1 MWRRIVDHFRDSPSR
16 LSVAQALVRHGFRV
30 EAPGV
35 VKCDRIRVPLKS
47 IGDALNFD
55 RRTVRATTEDICK
68 NPELLSFFSQL
79 LPAGPSLEKVS
90 RVLGYG
96 VVTIFVE
103 SPENPGILSEV
114 TQTIAGYG
122 IPIRQVLAEDV
133 AIYEQPCLKVITQ
146 EPLPGRV
153 IETLTSI
160 KGVSRVIIDK

>member
-1 MWRRIVDHFRDSPSR
+1 M
-16 LSVAQALVRHGFRV
+16 
-30 EAPGV
+30 
-35 VKCDRIRVPLKS
+35 
-47 IGDALNFD
+47 
-55 RRTVRATTEDICK
+55 
-68 NPELLSFFSQL
+68 
-79 LPAGPSLEKVS
+79 S

-114 TQTIAGYG
+114 TSNIAGYG

-146 EPLPGRV
+146 EPLSGKV
-153 IETLTSI
+153 IETLTAI